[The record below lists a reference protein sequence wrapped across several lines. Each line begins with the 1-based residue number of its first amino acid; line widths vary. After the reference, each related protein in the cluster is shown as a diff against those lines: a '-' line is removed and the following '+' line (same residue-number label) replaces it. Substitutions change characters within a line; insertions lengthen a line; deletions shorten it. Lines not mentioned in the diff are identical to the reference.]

1 MAAMNKPNDSFS
13 SNRRTFIKKTTGA
26 VTATSAL
33 AGVTIPRVHASMD
46 DFTKVAL
53 VGAGGRGTGA
63 AANAL
68 SVPEDIARTKLVSM
82 ADVST
87 AKMENSFRALKRRG
101 KDRVDVPEDRR
112 YIGFDGYA
120 KAMEMAVTGD
130 NITAPEALEFGL
142 LSQTTEDGAALDA
155 AVALAERIAKNA
167 PLAVAASKKLVKAAA
182 QGYDEAELWKMQGE
196 LMGKVFGSNDAK
208 EGPKAFAEKREPNWT
223 GT

>member
-63 AANAL
+63 ASNAL

-120 KAMEMAVTGD
+120 KAMD
-130 NITAPEALEFGL
+130 N
-142 LSQTTEDGAALDA
+142 LDA
-155 AVALAERIAKNA
+155 GDVVIFTTPCAFRWVHYKKAIERGLNVFMENRSART
-167 PLAVAASKKLVKAAA
+167 ASPPGAC
-182 QGYDEAELWKMQGE
+182 
-196 LMGKVFGSNDAK
+196 S
-208 EGPKAFAEKREPNWT
+208 PSTRRPRKRT
-223 GT
+223 SRSVSA